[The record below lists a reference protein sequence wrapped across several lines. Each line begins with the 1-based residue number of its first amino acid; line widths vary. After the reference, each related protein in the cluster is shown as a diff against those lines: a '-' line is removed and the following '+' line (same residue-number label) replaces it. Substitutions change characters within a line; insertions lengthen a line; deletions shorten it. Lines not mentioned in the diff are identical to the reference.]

1 MSIAPFRDEA
11 VTAARADQLEE
22 CKLPD
27 APIDSGI
34 YRAKAFCAAGE
45 VAGRLVPRSVQDYR
59 AAAMLTWFGG
69 APPIDGTR
77 EVLLRAS
84 NANPVSAM
92 FQADNPIRDRPG
104 LINGLAS

>member
-45 VAGRLVPRSVQDYR
+45 VPRRLVPRRVQDYR
-59 AAAMLTWFGG
+59 TATMLTWFGG

-77 EVLLRAS
+77 EVLLGAPD
-84 NANPVSAM
+84 ANPVSAM